1 MYFTRKT
8 TSLINTSFEN
18 KKNKTFFLTYLHVVL
33 NLNNFLLWNTQK
45 RWKQLS
51 KYLILCS
58 TEEKKSHTGLEQYE
72 GEKCTFLSE
81 LYLKLF

>member
-18 KKNKTFFLTYLHVVL
+18 KKKHFFLTYLHVVL
-33 NLNNFLLWNTQK
+33 NLNDFLLWNTQK

-58 TEEKKSHTGLEQYE
+58 TEEKKVTQVWNNMRVKNVH
-72 GEKCTFLSE
+72 F
-81 LYLKLF
+81 

>member
-18 KKNKTFFLTYLHVVL
+18 KKKQTFFLTYLHVVL
-33 NLNNFLLWNTQK
+33 NLNDFLLWNTQK
-45 RWKQLS
+45 IWKQLS

-58 TEEKKSHTGLEQYE
+58 T
-72 GEKCTFLSE
+72 
-81 LYLKLF
+81 